1 MKKIFTLLSLALLL
15 CCCKEN
21 PTPQAISIIP
31 EPVKIETDSTRVFV
45 LNQHTTLSFL
55 NLDKDNATKQYI
67 LENYSRFFGFEP
79 KVKDSPV
86 RNIIIF
92 KLNDEKND
100 LLGEEGYQL
109 TVDKKMVLISANT
122 EAGLFYGFQTL
133 FQLAPANANAEN
145 PVALGVPGVKITD
158 YPRFEWRGSHLDV
171 CRHFF
176 NIDEV
181 KKHLDVMALYKL
193 NKFHFHLTDD
203 HGWRIQ
209 IDKYPLLTEV
219 GAWRVDRSDVPW
231 GEAEPAQEGEKCT
244 YGGYFT
250 KDQIREIVAYAAERH
265 IDVVPEI
272 EMPGHSSAIL
282 AAYPQFACD
291 DYPYCVAIGPY
302 WPPKAILCGGNDS
315 VMVFLKD
322 VFDEVMEL
330 FPYEYVHLGGD
341 EAYKDNWRA
350 CPKCQQKIKDLGLA
364 NEEEL
369 QAWMVAE
376 IEKEVN
382 KHGKKIIGW
391 DEILDGGVTPTATV
405 QSWRGAESTIKAAQ
419 LGNEVVMSPT
429 AFCYFDYYQ
438 DEPETQPKA
447 IGGYVPLGKVYAF
460 EPIPDTLTT
469 EQAKCIKGAQCNLW
483 SEFIFTYDHAEYML
497 LPRLCALSE
506 TVWTPKER
514 KDWPRFEAAIPAQVR
529 LLQQLGYNPCTTIGK
544 EKEGE

>member
-1 MKKIFTLLSLALLL
+1 MKKIFLLLSLAFILYS
-15 CCCKEN
+15 CSEK
-21 PTPQAISIIP
+21 PMPQTIAIVP
-31 EPVKIETDSTRVFV
+31 EPVSIEQDSTKVFV
-45 LNQHTTLSFL
+45 LNQRTTLSFL
-55 NLDKDNATKQYI
+55 NIDEQSSTRQYI
-67 LENYSRFFGFEP
+67 VENYKRFFGFEP
-79 KVKDSPV
+79 KVQNSPV

-92 KLNDEKND
+92 ELKKEKND
-100 LLGEEGYQL
+100 LLGDEGYQL
-109 TVDKKMVLISANT
+109 TVDKKMILISANT

-133 FQLAPANANAEN
+133 FQLAPANANVEN
-145 PVALGVPGVKITD
+145 PVALAVPGVKITD
-158 YPRFEWRGSHLDV
+158 YPRFGWRGSHLDV

-231 GEAEPAQEGEKCT
+231 GEAEPAKEGEECS

-341 EAYKDNWRA
+341 EAYKDNWRV

-405 QSWRGAESTIKAAQ
+405 QSWRGAESAIKAAQ

-469 EQAKCIKGAQCNLW
+469 EQTKYIKGAQCNLW

-497 LPRLCALSE
+497 LPRLCALAE

-514 KDWPRFEAAIPAQVR
+514 KDWPRFEATIPAQVR

>member
-1 MKKIFTLLSLALLL
+1 MKKIFLLFCLAVLLYG
-15 CCCKEN
+15 CSEK
-21 PTPQAISIIP
+21 PAPQKIALVP
-31 EPVKIETDSTRVFV
+31 EPVSIEVDSTKNFILDKR
-45 LNQHTTLSFL
+45 TKMSFL
-55 NLDKDNATKQYI
+55 NLGEDNLTRKYIVSNYSHYFGFQPQIQDSPLRNIILFEITDKDNEI
-67 LENYSRFFGFEP
+67 LG
-79 KVKDSPV
+79 D
-86 RNIIIF
+86 
-92 KLNDEKND
+92 
-100 LLGEEGYQL
+100 EGYQL
-109 TVDKKMVLISANT
+109 TVDKHVILISART
-122 EAGLFYGFQTL
+122 DAGLFYGFQTL
-133 FQLAPANANAEN
+133 FQLAPANANSEN
-145 PVALGVPGVKITD
+145 PVALAIPGVKITD

-176 NIDEV
+176 GIDEV

-209 IDKYPLLTEV
+209 IDKYPELTNI

-231 GEAEPAQEGEKCT
+231 GEAEPAQEGEPCT
-244 YGGYFT
+244 YGGFFT

-265 IDVVPEI
+265 IDVIPEI

-341 EAYKDNWRA
+341 EAYKDNWKV
-350 CPKCQQKIKDLGLA
+350 CPKCQQKIKDLGLT

-405 QSWRGAESTIKAAQ
+405 QSWRGAESAIKAAQ

-438 DEPETQPKA
+438 DTPETQPKA
-447 IGGYVPLGKVYAF
+447 IGGYVPLGKAYAF
-460 EPIPDTLTT
+460 EPIPDTLTA

-497 LPRLCALSE
+497 LPRLCALAE
-506 TVWTPKER
+506 TVWTPKEL
-514 KDWPRFEAAIPAQVR
+514 KDWTRFEAVIPAHVR
-529 LLQQLGYNPCTTIGK
+529 LLQQLGYNPCTTIGEMK
-544 EKEGE
+544 E

>member
-1 MKKIFTLLSLALLL
+1 MKKIFIFLSLALLL
-15 CCCKEN
+15 YSCSEK
-21 PTPQAISIIP
+21 PTPQKIALVP
-31 EPVKIETDSTRVFV
+31 EPVSIQTDSTKVFV
-45 LNQHTTLSFL
+45 INKHTTLSFL
-55 NLDKDNATKQYI
+55 NLDKDSKTRKYI
-67 LENYSRFFGFEP
+67 LENYRHFFGFEP
-79 KVKDSPV
+79 KVKDFPV

-92 KLNDEKND
+92 ELKEEKND
-100 LLGEEGYQL
+100 QLGEEGYQL
-109 TVDKKMVLISANT
+109 TVDKKMILISANT
-122 EAGLFYGFQTL
+122 ETGLFYGFQTL
-133 FQLAPANANAEN
+133 FQLAPANANVEK
-145 PVALGVPGVKITD
+145 PVAIGVPGVKITD

-231 GEAEPAQEGEKCT
+231 GEAEPAQEGEECS

-405 QSWRGAESTIKAAQ
+405 QSWRGAESAIKAAQ

-438 DEPETQPKA
+438 DDPETQPKA

-497 LPRLCALSE
+497 LPRLCALAE

>member
-1 MKKIFTLLSLALLL
+1 MKKIFLLLSLAFILYS
-15 CCCKEN
+15 CSEK
-21 PTPQAISIIP
+21 PMPQTIAIVP
-31 EPVKIETDSTRVFV
+31 EPVSIEQDSTKVFV
-45 LNQHTTLSFL
+45 LNQRTTLSFL
-55 NLDKDNATKQYI
+55 NIDEQSSTRQYI
-67 LENYSRFFGFEP
+67 VENYKRFFGFEP
-79 KVKDSPV
+79 KVQNSPV

-92 KLNDEKND
+92 ELKNEKND
-100 LLGEEGYQL
+100 LLGDEGYQL
-109 TVDKKMVLISANT
+109 TVDKKMILISANT

-133 FQLAPANANAEN
+133 FQLAPANANVEN
-145 PVALGVPGVKITD
+145 PVALAVPGVKITD
-158 YPRFEWRGSHLDV
+158 YPRFGWRGSHLDV

-231 GEAEPAQEGEKCT
+231 GEAEPAKEGEECS

-341 EAYKDNWRA
+341 EAYKDNWRV

-405 QSWRGAESTIKAAQ
+405 QSWRGAESAIKAAQ

-469 EQAKCIKGAQCNLW
+469 EQTKYIKGAQCNLW

-497 LPRLCALSE
+497 LPRLCALAE

-514 KDWPRFEAAIPAQVR
+514 KDWPRFEATIPAQVR

>member
-1 MKKIFTLLSLALLL
+1 MKKIFLLLSLAFLLYA
-15 CCCKEN
+15 CSEK
-21 PTPQAISIIP
+21 PMPQKIALVP
-31 EPVKIETDSTRVFV
+31 EPVSIEQDSLKNFV
-45 LNQHTTLSFL
+45 LDKHTKLSFL
-55 NLDKDNATKQYI
+55 NLDEQSSTRQYI
-67 LENYSRFFGFEP
+67 VENYKHFFGFES
-79 KVKDSPV
+79 KVQNSPV

-92 KLNDEKND
+92 ELKKEKND
-100 LLGEEGYQL
+100 LLGDEGYQL
-109 TVDKKMVLISANT
+109 TVDKKMILISANT

-133 FQLAPANANAEN
+133 FQLAPANANVEN
-145 PVALGVPGVKITD
+145 PVAIAVPGVKITD

-219 GAWRVDRSDVPW
+219 GAWRVDRSNVPW
-231 GEAEPAQEGEKCT
+231 GEAEPAQEGEECS

-250 KDQIREIVAYAAERH
+250 KDQIREIVAYAAARH

-405 QSWRGAESTIKAAQ
+405 QSWRGAESAIKAAQ

-497 LPRLCALSE
+497 LPRLCALAE

>member
-1 MKKIFTLLSLALLL
+1 MKKIFLLLSLAFLLYS
-15 CCCKEN
+15 CSEK
-21 PTPQAISIIP
+21 PIPQKIAIVP
-31 EPVKIETDSTRVFV
+31 EPVSIQTDSTKIFV
-45 LNQHTTLSFL
+45 LNKHTTLSFL
-55 NLDKDNATKQYI
+55 NLGKESATEKYVV
-67 LENYSRFFGFEP
+67 ENYRHFFGFEP
-79 KVKDSPV
+79 KVQDSPV
-86 RNIIIF
+86 RNIILF
-92 KLNDEKND
+92 QLNDKKND
-100 LLGEEGYQL
+100 QLGDEGYQL
-109 TVDKKMVLISANT
+109 TVDNKIILISANT
-122 EAGLFYGFQTL
+122 ETGLFYGFQTL
-133 FQLAPANANAEN
+133 FQLAPANANTEN
-145 PVALGVPGVKITD
+145 PVALAVPGVKITD

-209 IDKYPLLTEV
+209 IDKYPKLTEV

-231 GEAEPAQEGEKCT
+231 GEAEEAKEGEERS

-250 KDQIREIVAYAAERH
+250 KDQIREIVAYAAARH

-282 AAYPQFACD
+282 TAYPQFACD
-291 DYPYCVAIGPY
+291 DYPYCVALGPY

-405 QSWRGAESTIKAAQ
+405 QSWRGAESAIKAAQ

-438 DEPETQPKA
+438 DDPETQPKA

-460 EPIPDTLTT
+460 EPIPDTLTA

-497 LPRLCALSE
+497 LPRLCALAE

-514 KDWPRFEAAIPAQVR
+514 KDWPRFEATIPAQIR
-529 LLQQLGYNPCTTIGK
+529 LLQKLGYNPCTTIGK
-544 EKEGE
+544 LDN

>member
-1 MKKIFTLLSLALLL
+1 MKKIFFLLILTFFLYSCSEKPKPQEISLV
-15 CCCKEN
+15 
-21 PTPQAISIIP
+21 P
-31 EPVKIETDSTRVFV
+31 EPVSIETDSLRSFV
-45 LNQHTTLSFL
+45 IDKHTKLSFL
-55 NLDKDNATKQYI
+55 NLDKNSITRKYI
-67 LENYSRFFGFEP
+67 IENYERMFGFQP
-79 KVKDSPV
+79 KVKNFPL
-86 RNIIIF
+86 RNVILFEICDEN
-92 KLNDEKND
+92 NDI
-100 LLGEEGYQL
+100 LGDEGYQL
-109 TVDKKMVLISANT
+109 TVDNHVILVSART
-122 EAGLFYGFQTL
+122 ETGLFYAFQTL
-133 FQLAPANANAEN
+133 FQLAPANAGSEQ
-145 PVALGVPGVKITD
+145 PVAIAVPGVKITD

-231 GEAEPAQEGEKCT
+231 GEAEEAKEGEERS

-250 KDQIREIVAYAAERH
+250 KDQIREIVAYAAARH

-282 AAYPQFACD
+282 TAYPQFACD
-291 DYPYCVAIGPY
+291 DYPYCVALGPY
-302 WPPKAILCGGNDS
+302 WPPKAILCGGNDT
-315 VMVFLKD
+315 VMTFLKD

-341 EAYKDNWRA
+341 EAYKDNWRV
-350 CPKCQQKIKDLGLA
+350 CPKCQQKIRNLGLA

-405 QSWRGAESTIKAAQ
+405 QSWRGAESAIKAAQ

-460 EPIPDTLTT
+460 EPIPDTLTA

-497 LPRLCALSE
+497 LPRLCALAE

-514 KDWPRFEAAIPAQVR
+514 KDWSRFEAAIPAQVH

-544 EKEGE
+544 MKD

>member
-1 MKKIFTLLSLALLL
+1 MKKFFIFLSLALLL
-15 CCCKEN
+15 CQCGPKPE
-21 PTPQAISIIP
+21 PQTISLVP
-31 EPVKIETDSTRVFV
+31 EPVSIQTDSTKVFV
-45 LNQHTTLSFL
+45 INKHTTLSFL
-55 NLDKDNATKQYI
+55 NLSKDSETQKYI
-67 LENYSRFFGFEP
+67 VENYRHYFGFEP
-79 KVKDSPV
+79 KLQDSPV

-92 KLNDEKND
+92 QLNDKKD
-100 LLGEEGYQL
+100 DILGDEGYQL
-109 TVDKKMVLISANT
+109 TVDKKIILISANT

-133 FQLAPANANAEN
+133 FQLAPANANVEN
-145 PVALGVPGVKITD
+145 PVAIAVPGVKITD

-231 GEAEPAQEGEKCT
+231 GEAEPAQEGEECS

-250 KDQIREIVAYAAERH
+250 KDQIREIVAYAAARH

-405 QSWRGAESTIKAAQ
+405 QSWRGAESAIKAAQ

-429 AFCYFDYYQ
+429 AFCYFDYFQ
-438 DEPETQPKA
+438 DDPETQPKA

-460 EPIPDTLTT
+460 EPIPDTLTS

-497 LPRLCALSE
+497 LPRLCALAE

>member
-1 MKKIFTLLSLALLL
+1 MKKFFLLLSLAFLLYG
-15 CCCKEN
+15 CSEK
-21 PTPQAISIIP
+21 PMPQKLALVP
-31 EPVKIETDSTRVFV
+31 EPVSIEQDSLKNFT
-45 LNQHTTLSFL
+45 LDKHTKLSFL
-55 NLDKDNATKQYI
+55 NLNEQSSTRQYI
-67 LENYSRFFGFEP
+67 VENYKHFFGFEP
-79 KVKDSPV
+79 KVQNSPV

-92 KLNDEKND
+92 ELNDEKND

-109 TVDKKMVLISANT
+109 TVDKKMILISANT

-231 GEAEPAQEGEKCT
+231 GEAEPAQEGEECS

-250 KDQIREIVAYAAERH
+250 KDQIREIVAYAAARH

-291 DYPYCVAIGPY
+291 NYPYCVAIGPY

-405 QSWRGAESTIKAAQ
+405 QSWRGAESAIKAAQ

-438 DEPETQPKA
+438 DDPETQPKA
-447 IGGYVPLGKVYAF
+447 IGGYVPLGKAYAF
-460 EPIPDTLTT
+460 EPIPDTLTS

-497 LPRLCALSE
+497 LPRLCALAE

-544 EKEGE
+544 LAN

>member
-1 MKKIFTLLSLALLL
+1 MKKIFLLLSLAFLLYS
-15 CCCKEN
+15 CSEK
-21 PTPQAISIIP
+21 PMPQKIALVP
-31 EPVKIETDSTRVFV
+31 EPVSIEQDSLKNFT
-45 LNQHTTLSFL
+45 LDKHTKLSFL
-55 NLDKDNATKQYI
+55 NLNEQSSTRQYI
-67 LENYSRFFGFEP
+67 VENYKHFFGFEP
-79 KVKDSPV
+79 KVQNSPV

-92 KLNDEKND
+92 ELNDEKND

-109 TVDKKMVLISANT
+109 TVDKKMILISANT

-133 FQLAPANANAEN
+133 FQLAPANANVEN
-145 PVALGVPGVKITD
+145 PVAIAVPGVKITD

-231 GEAEPAQEGEKCT
+231 GEAEPAQEGEECS

-250 KDQIREIVAYAAERH
+250 KDQIREIVAYAAARH

-291 DYPYCVAIGPY
+291 NYPYCVAIGPY

-315 VMVFLKD
+315 VLVFLKD

-405 QSWRGAESTIKAAQ
+405 QSWRGAESAIKAAQ

-438 DEPETQPKA
+438 DDPETQPKA
-447 IGGYVPLGKVYAF
+447 IGGYVPLGKAYAF
-460 EPIPDTLTT
+460 EPIPDTLTS

-497 LPRLCALSE
+497 LPRLCALAE

-544 EKEGE
+544 LAN

>member
-1 MKKIFTLLSLALLL
+1 MKKIFIFLCLALLL
-15 CCCKEN
+15 CCCGEK

-31 EPVKIETDSTRVFV
+31 EPVTIETDSSRVFV
-45 LNQHTTLSFL
+45 LNRHTTLSFL
-55 NLDKDNATKQYI
+55 NLDEDNPTRKYV
-67 LENYSRFFGFEP
+67 LENYRHYFGFEP
-79 KVKDSPV
+79 KVKDFPV

-92 KLNDEKND
+92 ELKEEKND
-100 LLGEEGYQL
+100 QLGDEGYQL
-109 TVDKKMVLISANT
+109 TVDKKMILISANT
-122 EAGLFYGFQTL
+122 ETGLFYGFQTL
-133 FQLAPANANAEN
+133 FQLAPANANVEN
-145 PVALGVPGVKITD
+145 PVAIGVPGVKITD

-382 KHGKKIIGW
+382 RHGKKIIGW

-405 QSWRGAESTIKAAQ
+405 QSWRGAESAIKAAQ

-438 DEPETQPKA
+438 DNPETQPKA

-497 LPRLCALSE
+497 LPRLCALAE

-514 KDWPRFEAAIPAQVR
+514 KDWSRFEAAIPAQVH
-529 LLQQLGYNPCTTIGK
+529 LLQQLGYNPCTTIGQLAN
-544 EKEGE
+544 

>member
-1 MKKIFTLLSLALLL
+1 MKKFFLLLSLAILLYG
-15 CCCKEN
+15 CSEK
-21 PTPQAISIIP
+21 PTPQKIALVP
-31 EPVKIETDSTRVFV
+31 EPVSIQTDSTKVFV
-45 LNQHTTLSFL
+45 INKHTTLSFL
-55 NLDKDNATKQYI
+55 NLSKDSETQKYI
-67 LENYSRFFGFEP
+67 VENYRHFFGFEP
-79 KVKDSPV
+79 KVQDSPV

-92 KLNDEKND
+92 QLNEQQNEEI
-100 LLGEEGYQL
+100 GEEGYQL
-109 TVDKKMVLISANT
+109 TVDNKIILISANT
-122 EAGLFYGFQTL
+122 ETGLFYGFQTL
-133 FQLAPANANAEN
+133 FQLAPANANVEN

-250 KDQIREIVAYAAERH
+250 KDQIREIVAYAAARH

-405 QSWRGAESTIKAAQ
+405 QSWRGAESAIKAAQ

-429 AFCYFDYYQ
+429 DFCYFDYYQ

-497 LPRLCALSE
+497 LPRLCALAE

-514 KDWPRFEAAIPAQVR
+514 KDWSRFEATIPAQVH
-529 LLQQLGYNPCTTIGK
+529 LLQQLGYNPCTTIGQLAD
-544 EKEGE
+544 

>member
-1 MKKIFTLLSLALLL
+1 MKKIFIFLSLAILLYS
-15 CCCKEN
+15 CSEK
-21 PTPQAISIIP
+21 PTPQKIALVP
-31 EPVKIETDSTRVFV
+31 EPVSIQTDSTKVFV
-45 LNQHTTLSFL
+45 INKHTTLSFL
-55 NLDKDNATKQYI
+55 NLSKDSETQKYI
-67 LENYSRFFGFEP
+67 VENYRHFFGFEP
-79 KVKDSPV
+79 KVQDSPV

-92 KLNDEKND
+92 QLNEQRNEEI
-100 LLGEEGYQL
+100 GEEGYQL
-109 TVDKKMVLISANT
+109 TVDNKIILISANT
-122 EAGLFYGFQTL
+122 ETGLFYGFQTL
-133 FQLAPANANAEN
+133 FQLASANANVEN

-405 QSWRGAESTIKAAQ
+405 QSWRGAESAIKAAQ

-429 AFCYFDYYQ
+429 NFCYFDYYQ

-497 LPRLCALSE
+497 LPRLCALAE

-514 KDWPRFEAAIPAQVR
+514 KDWSRFEATIPAQVH
-529 LLQQLGYNPCTTIGK
+529 LLQQLGYNPCTTIGQLAN
-544 EKEGE
+544 

>member
-1 MKKIFTLLSLALLL
+1 MKKFFIFLSLALLL
-15 CCCKEN
+15 CQCGPKPE
-21 PTPQAISIIP
+21 PQTISLVP
-31 EPVKIETDSTRVFV
+31 EPVSIQTDSTKVFV
-45 LNQHTTLSFL
+45 INKHTTLSFL
-55 NLDKDNATKQYI
+55 NLSKDSETQKYI
-67 LENYSRFFGFEP
+67 VENYRHYFGFEP
-79 KVKDSPV
+79 KLQDSPV

-92 KLNDEKND
+92 QLNDKKD
-100 LLGEEGYQL
+100 DILGDEGYQL
-109 TVDKKMVLISANT
+109 TVDKKIILISANT

-133 FQLAPANANAEN
+133 FQLAPANASTEN
-145 PVALGVPGVKITD
+145 PVAIAVPGVKITD

-231 GEAEPAQEGEKCT
+231 GEAEPAQEGEECS

-250 KDQIREIVAYAAERH
+250 KDQIREIVAYAAARH

-405 QSWRGAESTIKAAQ
+405 QSWRGAESAIKAAQ

-438 DEPETQPKA
+438 DDPETQPKA

-460 EPIPDTLTT
+460 EPIPDTLTS

-497 LPRLCALSE
+497 LPRLCALAE

>member
-1 MKKIFTLLSLALLL
+1 MKKFFLLLSLAFLLYG
-15 CCCKEN
+15 CSEK
-21 PTPQAISIIP
+21 PMPQKIALVP
-31 EPVKIETDSTRVFV
+31 EPVSIEQDSLKNFV
-45 LNQHTTLSFL
+45 LDKHTKLSFL
-55 NLDKDNATKQYI
+55 NLNEQSSTRQYI
-67 LENYSRFFGFEP
+67 VDNYKHFFGFEP
-79 KVKDSPV
+79 KVQNSPV

-92 KLNDEKND
+92 ELKKEKND
-100 LLGEEGYQL
+100 LLGDEGYQL
-109 TVDKKMVLISANT
+109 TVDKKMILISANT

-133 FQLAPANANAEN
+133 FQLAPANANVEN
-145 PVALGVPGVKITD
+145 PVAIAVPGVKITD

-231 GEAEPAQEGEKCT
+231 GEAEPAQEGEECS

-250 KDQIREIVAYAAERH
+250 KDQIREIVAYAAARH

-291 DYPYCVAIGPY
+291 NYPYCVAIGPY

-405 QSWRGAESTIKAAQ
+405 QSWRGAESAIKAAQ

-438 DEPETQPKA
+438 DDPETQPKA
-447 IGGYVPLGKVYAF
+447 IGGYVPLGKAYAF
-460 EPIPDTLTT
+460 EPIPDTLTS

-497 LPRLCALSE
+497 LPRLCALAE

-544 EKEGE
+544 LAN

>member
-1 MKKIFTLLSLALLL
+1 MKKIFLLLSLAFLLYG
-15 CCCKEN
+15 CSEK
-21 PTPQAISIIP
+21 PMPQKIALVP
-31 EPVKIETDSTRVFV
+31 EPVSIEQDSLKNFV
-45 LNQHTTLSFL
+45 LDKHTKLSFL
-55 NLDKDNATKQYI
+55 NLNEQSSTRQYI
-67 LENYSRFFGFEP
+67 VDNYKHFFGFEP
-79 KVKDSPV
+79 KVQNSPV

-92 KLNDEKND
+92 ELKKEKND
-100 LLGEEGYQL
+100 LLGDEGYQL
-109 TVDKKMVLISANT
+109 TVDKKMILISANT

-133 FQLAPANANAEN
+133 FQLAPANANVEN
-145 PVALGVPGVKITD
+145 PVAIAVPGVKITD

-231 GEAEPAQEGEKCT
+231 GEAEPAQEGEECS

-250 KDQIREIVAYAAERH
+250 KDQIREIVAYAAARH

-291 DYPYCVAIGPY
+291 NYPYCVAIGPY

-315 VMVFLKD
+315 VLVFLKD

-405 QSWRGAESTIKAAQ
+405 QSWRGAESAIKAAQ

-438 DEPETQPKA
+438 DDPETQPKA
-447 IGGYVPLGKVYAF
+447 IGGYVPLGKAYAF
-460 EPIPDTLTT
+460 EPIPDTLTS

-497 LPRLCALSE
+497 LPRLCALAE

-514 KDWPRFEAAIPAQVR
+514 KDWSRFEAAIPAQVR
-529 LLQQLGYNPCTTIGK
+529 LLQQLGYNPCTTIGQLAN
-544 EKEGE
+544 

>member
-1 MKKIFTLLSLALLL
+1 MKKIFLLLSLAFILYS
-15 CCCKEN
+15 CSEK
-21 PTPQAISIIP
+21 PMPQTIAIVP
-31 EPVKIETDSTRVFV
+31 EPVSIEQDSTKVFV
-45 LNQHTTLSFL
+45 LNQRTTLSFL
-55 NLDKDNATKQYI
+55 NIDEQSSTRQYI
-67 LENYSRFFGFEP
+67 VENYKRFFGFEP
-79 KVKDSPV
+79 KVQNSPV

-92 KLNDEKND
+92 ELKNEKND
-100 LLGEEGYQL
+100 LLGDEGYQL
-109 TVDKKMVLISANT
+109 TVDKKMILISANT

-133 FQLAPANANAEN
+133 FQLAPANANVEN
-145 PVALGVPGVKITD
+145 PVAIAVPGVKITD

-231 GEAEPAQEGEKCT
+231 GEAEPAKEGEECS

-341 EAYKDNWRA
+341 EAYKDNWRV

-405 QSWRGAESTIKAAQ
+405 QSWRGAESAIKAAQ

-469 EQAKCIKGAQCNLW
+469 EQTKYIKGAQCNLW

-497 LPRLCALSE
+497 LPRLCALAE

-514 KDWPRFEAAIPAQVR
+514 KDWPRFEATIPAQVR

>member
-1 MKKIFTLLSLALLL
+1 MKKIFIFLSLAILLYS
-15 CCCKEN
+15 CSEK
-21 PTPQAISIIP
+21 PTPQKIALVP
-31 EPVKIETDSTRVFV
+31 EPVSIQTDSTKVFV
-45 LNQHTTLSFL
+45 INKHTTLSFL
-55 NLDKDNATKQYI
+55 SLSKDSKTRKYI
-67 LENYSRFFGFEP
+67 LENYRHFFGFEP
-79 KVKDSPV
+79 KVQDAPV

-92 KLNDEKND
+92 QLNDQQNEEI
-100 LLGEEGYQL
+100 GEEGYQL
-109 TVDKKMVLISANT
+109 TVDNKIILISANT
-122 EAGLFYGFQTL
+122 ETGLFYGFQTL
-133 FQLAPANANAEN
+133 FQLAPANANVEN

-250 KDQIREIVAYAAERH
+250 KDQIREIVAYAAARH

-405 QSWRGAESTIKAAQ
+405 QSWRGAESAIKAAQ

-497 LPRLCALSE
+497 LPRLCALAE

-514 KDWPRFEAAIPAQVR
+514 KDWSRFEATIPAQVH
-529 LLQQLGYNPCTTIGK
+529 LLQQLGYNPCTTIGQLAN
-544 EKEGE
+544 

>member
-1 MKKIFTLLSLALLL
+1 MKKFSIFLCLALLL
-15 CCCKEN
+15 YSCSEK
-21 PTPQAISIIP
+21 PAPQKLALVP
-31 EPVKIETDSTRVFV
+31 EPVSIQTDSTKVFV
-45 LNQHTTLSFL
+45 INKHTTLSFL
-55 NLDKDNATKQYI
+55 NLAKDSETQKYI
-67 LENYSRFFGFEP
+67 VDNYRHYFGFEP
-79 KVKDSPV
+79 KVQNSPV

-92 KLNDEKND
+92 ELNEEKNE

-109 TVDKKMVLISANT
+109 TVDNKIILISANT

-133 FQLAPANANAEN
+133 FQLAPTNANVEK
-145 PVALGVPGVKITD
+145 PVAIGVPGVKITD

-231 GEAEPAQEGEKCT
+231 GEAEPAREGEECS

-250 KDQIREIVAYAAERH
+250 KDQIREIVAYAAARH

-291 DYPYCVAIGPY
+291 NYPYCVALGPY

-341 EAYKDNWRA
+341 EAYKDNWRT

-382 KHGKKIIGW
+382 RHGKKIIGW

-405 QSWRGAESTIKAAQ
+405 QSWRGAEGAIKAAQ

-460 EPIPDTLTT
+460 EPIPDTLTA

-497 LPRLCALSE
+497 LPRLCALAE

-514 KDWPRFEAAIPAQVR
+514 KDWSRFEAAIPAQVH
-529 LLQQLGYNPCTTIGK
+529 LLQQLGYNPCTTIGQLAN
-544 EKEGE
+544 

>member
-1 MKKIFTLLSLALLL
+1 MKKIFLLL
-15 CCCKEN
+15 CLTVLLYSCSEK
-21 PTPQAISIIP
+21 PVPKKIALVP
-31 EPVKIETDSTRVFV
+31 EPVSIEVDSLKNFI
-45 LNQHTTLSFL
+45 LDKHTKMSFL
-55 NLDKDNATKQYI
+55 NLGEDNITRKYIVDNYSHYFGFQPKIQDSPLRNIILFEITDKDNEI
-67 LENYSRFFGFEP
+67 LG
-79 KVKDSPV
+79 D
-86 RNIIIF
+86 
-92 KLNDEKND
+92 
-100 LLGEEGYQL
+100 EGYQL
-109 TVDKKMVLISANT
+109 TVDKHVILISART

-133 FQLAPANANAEN
+133 FQLAPTNADSKN
-145 PVALGVPGVKITD
+145 PVAIAVPGVKITD

-176 NIDEV
+176 GIDEV

-209 IDKYPLLTEV
+209 IDKYPKLTSI

-231 GEAEPAQEGEKCT
+231 GEAEPAKEGEPCT
-244 YGGYFT
+244 YGGFFT
-250 KDQIREIVAYAAERH
+250 KDQIREIIAYAAERH

-341 EAYKDNWRA
+341 EAYKDNWKV
-350 CPKCQQKIKDLGLA
+350 CPKCQQKIKDLELA

-405 QSWRGAESTIKAAQ
+405 QSWRGAESAIKAAQ

-438 DEPETQPKA
+438 DTPETQPKA
-447 IGGYVPLGKVYAF
+447 IGGYVPLGKAYAF
-460 EPIPDTLTT
+460 EPIPDTLTAV
-469 EQAKCIKGAQCNLW
+469 QAKCIKGAQCNLW

-497 LPRLCALSE
+497 LPRLCALAE
-506 TVWTPKER
+506 TVWTPKEL
-514 KDWPRFEAAIPAQVR
+514 KDWNRFEAVIPAHVH
-529 LLQQLGYNPCTTIGK
+529 LLQQLGYNPCTTIG
-544 EKEGE
+544 EIDN

>member
-1 MKKIFTLLSLALLL
+1 MKKIFIFLSLALLL
-15 CCCKEN
+15 CCCGEK
-21 PTPQAISIIP
+21 PTPQTISIIP
-31 EPVKIETDSTRVFV
+31 EPVTIETDSTRVFV
-45 LNQHTTLSFL
+45 LNRHTTLSFL
-55 NLDKDNATKQYI
+55 NLDEDNPTRKYI
-67 LENYSRFFGFEP
+67 LENYRHYFGFEP
-79 KVKDSPV
+79 EVKDFPV

-92 KLNDEKND
+92 ELNKVKND
-100 LLGEEGYQL
+100 QLGEEGYQL
-109 TVDKKMVLISANT
+109 TVDKKMILISANT
-122 EAGLFYGFQTL
+122 ETGLFYGFQTL
-133 FQLAPANANAEN
+133 FQLAPANANVEK

-382 KHGKKIIGW
+382 RHGKKIIGW

-405 QSWRGAESTIKAAQ
+405 QSWRGAESAIKAAQ

-429 AFCYFDYYQ
+429 NFCYFDYYQ

-483 SEFIFTYDHAEYML
+483 SEFIFSYDHAEYML
-497 LPRLCALSE
+497 LPRLCALAE

-514 KDWPRFEAAIPAQVR
+514 KDWPRFEAASPAQVH
-529 LLQQLGYNPCTTIGK
+529 LLQQLGYNPCTTIGQLAN
-544 EKEGE
+544 

>member
-1 MKKIFTLLSLALLL
+1 MKKFFLLLSLAILLYG
-15 CCCKEN
+15 CSEK
-21 PTPQAISIIP
+21 PTPQKIALVP
-31 EPVKIETDSTRVFV
+31 EPVSIQTDSTKVFV
-45 LNQHTTLSFL
+45 INKHTTLSFL
-55 NLDKDNATKQYI
+55 NLSKDSETQKYI
-67 LENYSRFFGFEP
+67 VENYRHFFGFEP
-79 KVKDSPV
+79 KVQDSPV

-92 KLNDEKND
+92 QLNDQQNEEI
-100 LLGEEGYQL
+100 GEEGYQL
-109 TVDKKMVLISANT
+109 TVDNKIILISANT
-122 EAGLFYGFQTL
+122 ETGLFYGFQTL
-133 FQLAPANANAEN
+133 FQLAPANANVEN

-250 KDQIREIVAYAAERH
+250 KDQIREIVAYAAARH

-405 QSWRGAESTIKAAQ
+405 QSWRGAESAIKAAQ

-429 AFCYFDYYQ
+429 DFCYFDYYQ

-497 LPRLCALSE
+497 LPRLCALAE

-514 KDWPRFEAAIPAQVR
+514 KDWSRFEATIPAQVH
-529 LLQQLGYNPCTTIGK
+529 LLQQLGYNPCTTIGQLAN
-544 EKEGE
+544 

>member
-1 MKKIFTLLSLALLL
+1 MKKFFLLLSLAFLLYS
-15 CCCKEN
+15 CSEK
-21 PTPQAISIIP
+21 PMPQKIALVP
-31 EPVKIETDSTRVFV
+31 EPVSIEQDSLKNFT
-45 LNQHTTLSFL
+45 LDKHTKLSFL
-55 NLDKDNATKQYI
+55 NLNEQSSTQQYI
-67 LENYSRFFGFEP
+67 VENYKHFFGFEP
-79 KVKDSPV
+79 KVQNSPV

-92 KLNDEKND
+92 ELNDEKND

-109 TVDKKMVLISANT
+109 TVDKKMILISANT

-145 PVALGVPGVKITD
+145 PVAIAVPGVKITD

-231 GEAEPAQEGEKCT
+231 GEAEPAQEGEECT

-250 KDQIREIVAYAAERH
+250 KDQIREIVAYAAARH

-405 QSWRGAESTIKAAQ
+405 QSWRGAESAIKAAQ

-497 LPRLCALSE
+497 LPRLCALAE

-514 KDWPRFEAAIPAQVR
+514 KDWSRFEATIPAQVH

-544 EKEGE
+544 MKD

>member
-1 MKKIFTLLSLALLL
+1 MKKIFLLLSLAFLLYS
-15 CCCKEN
+15 CSEK
-21 PTPQAISIIP
+21 PTPQKIALVP
-31 EPVKIETDSTRVFV
+31 EPVSIEQDSLKNFI
-45 LNQHTTLSFL
+45 LDKHTKLSFL
-55 NLDKDNATKQYI
+55 NLDEQNSTRQYI
-67 LENYSRFFGFEP
+67 VENYQHYFGFEP
-79 KVKDSPV
+79 KVQNSPV

-92 KLNDEKND
+92 ELNDEKND
-100 LLGEEGYQL
+100 QLGDEGYQL
-109 TVDKKMVLISANT
+109 TVDKKIILISANT

-133 FQLAPANANAEN
+133 FQLAPANANAEK
-145 PVALGVPGVKITD
+145 PVAIAVPGVKITD

-231 GEAEPAQEGEKCT
+231 GEAEEAKEGEERS

-250 KDQIREIVAYAAERH
+250 KDQIREIVAYAAARH

-282 AAYPQFACD
+282 TAYPQFACD
-291 DYPYCVAIGPY
+291 DYPYCVALGPY

-405 QSWRGAESTIKAAQ
+405 QSWRGAESAIKAAQ

-438 DEPETQPKA
+438 DDPETQPKA
-447 IGGYVPLGKVYAF
+447 IGGYVPLGKAYAF
-460 EPIPDTLTT
+460 EPIPDTLTA

-497 LPRLCALSE
+497 LPRLCALAE

-514 KDWPRFEAAIPAQVR
+514 KDWPRFEATIPAQVH
-529 LLQQLGYNPCTTIGK
+529 LLQQLGYNPCKTIGK

>member
-1 MKKIFTLLSLALLL
+1 MKKIFLLFCLAVLLYS
-15 CCCKEN
+15 CSEK
-21 PTPQAISIIP
+21 PTPQKIALVP
-31 EPVKIETDSTRVFV
+31 EPVSIEVDSTKNFILDKR
-45 LNQHTTLSFL
+45 TKLSFL
-55 NLDKDNATKQYI
+55 NLGEDNLTRKYIVNNYSHYFGFQPKIQDSPLRNIILFEITDKDN
-67 LENYSRFFGFEP
+67 EF
-79 KVKDSPV
+79 
-86 RNIIIF
+86 
-92 KLNDEKND
+92 
-100 LLGEEGYQL
+100 LGDEGYQL
-109 TVDKKMVLISANT
+109 TVDKHVILISART
-122 EAGLFYGFQTL
+122 DAGLFYGFQTL
-133 FQLAPANANAEN
+133 FQLAPANANNEI
-145 PVALGVPGVKITD
+145 PVALAIPGVKITD

-176 NIDEV
+176 GIDEV

-209 IDKYPLLTEV
+209 IDKYPELTNI

-231 GEAEPAQEGEKCT
+231 GEAEPAQEGEPCT
-244 YGGYFT
+244 YGGFFT

-265 IDVVPEI
+265 IDVIPEI

-322 VFDEVMEL
+322 VFNEVMEL

-341 EAYKDNWRA
+341 EAYKDNWKV

-382 KHGKKIIGW
+382 QHGKKIIGW

-405 QSWRGAESTIKAAQ
+405 QSWRGAESAIKAAQ

-438 DEPETQPKA
+438 DTPETQPKA
-447 IGGYVPLGKVYAF
+447 IGGYVPLGKAYAF
-460 EPIPDTLTT
+460 EPIPDTLTA

-497 LPRLCALSE
+497 LPRLCALAE

-514 KDWPRFEAAIPAQVR
+514 KDWTRFEAVIPAHVH
-529 LLQQLGYNPCTTIGK
+529 LLQQLGYNPCTTIGEMK
-544 EKEGE
+544 E

>member
-1 MKKIFTLLSLALLL
+1 M
-15 CCCKEN
+15 
-21 PTPQAISIIP
+21 
-31 EPVKIETDSTRVFV
+31 
-45 LNQHTTLSFL
+45 
-55 NLDKDNATKQYI
+55 
-67 LENYSRFFGFEP
+67 
-79 KVKDSPV
+79 
-86 RNIIIF
+86 
-92 KLNDEKND
+92 
-100 LLGEEGYQL
+100 
-109 TVDKKMVLISANT
+109 
-122 EAGLFYGFQTL
+122 
-133 FQLAPANANAEN
+133 
-145 PVALGVPGVKITD
+145 
-158 YPRFEWRGSHLDV
+158 
-171 CRHFF
+171 
-176 NIDEV
+176 
-181 KKHLDVMALYKL
+181 
-193 NKFHFHLTDD
+193 
-203 HGWRIQ
+203 
-209 IDKYPLLTEV
+209 
-219 GAWRVDRSDVPW
+219 DRSDVPW
-231 GEAEPAQEGEKCT
+231 GEAEPAQEGEECT

-250 KDQIREIVAYAAERH
+250 KDQIREIVAYAAARH

-405 QSWRGAESTIKAAQ
+405 QSWRGAESAIKAAQ

-497 LPRLCALSE
+497 LPRLCALAE

-514 KDWPRFEAAIPAQVR
+514 KDWSRFEATIPAQVH

-544 EKEGE
+544 MKD